1 MGVRS
6 PGYHQDM
13 RVPEPRGPLSEAVG
27 AALRTGDPLPTHV
40 AAPSAV
46 LDDEDAQLALW
57 MLFELHFRGF
67 EDAVGDREWDPDLLR
82 LRGGLE
88 AGMEQEL
95 RAATR
100 AVVEAAPDSG
110 DLAEDVFALV
120 AADDGPSVASYLQRH
135 ATREQVLEFL
145 RQRSLYA
152 LKESDAHS
160 FVLGRLDGPVKA
172 ALAEIQYDEYGGGH
186 PERLHSTLYAAA
198 LEAAGLDST
207 YGAYLPEVHVE
218 TLAANNV
225 QAAFGMRRRL
235 RGGAMGFLAAFE
247 TTSSLPCRK
256 IATGIERVG
265 LPAATAE
272 YFSEHVEADA
282 VHEQVAVRDVCAGLV
297 AREPQLREDV
307 LFGVATSLHLD
318 AVAGTRMLERWD
330 AAPVQAGTTPLVRVP
345 VGVPDMPVG
354 RAS

>member
-1 MGVRS
+1 
-6 PGYHQDM
+6 M
-13 RVPEPRGPLSEAVG
+13 RVPDPRGPLSEAV
-27 AALRTGDPLPTHV
+27 ATALRSGDALPDHV
-40 AAPSAV
+40 TAPTEV

-57 MLFELHFRGF
+57 TLFELHFRGF
-67 EDAVGDREWDPDLLR
+67 EDAAGDREWDPELLR

-88 AGMEQEL
+88 AVMEQEL
-95 RAATR
+95 REATR
-100 AVVEAAPDSG
+100 PVVEGASDSG
-110 DLAEDVFALV
+110 DLAEDLFTLV

-172 ALAEIQYDEYGGGH
+172 ALAEIQYDEYGSGR
-186 PERLHSTLYAAA
+186 PERLHSTLYADA
-198 LEAAGLDST
+198 LDAAGLDST

-225 QAAFGMRRRL
+225 QAVFGMRRRL
-235 RGGAMGFLAAFE
+235 RGAAVGFLAAFE

-318 AVAGTRMLERWD
+318 AVAGTRMLERWG
-330 AAPVQAGTTPLVRVP
+330 AAPGQASPTPVMGVPTRVP
-345 VGVPDMPVG
+345 DASVG